1 MSVSTIFT
9 CIQIWLTIMVNK
21 FCQILN
27 FQGYLMVKL
36 SNSFIKFFGII
47 LIMSLLTACST
58 LGFGDDEMASE
69 NNMEMDNSADAMT
82 QDSTDQMSEP
92 ALTPQ
97 EELMMQK
104 DEALM
109 AQAMRLAE
117 AERALIALQEQNS
130 ALEADLTQ
138 ARQDANEK
146 QAMLDEQNERQI
158 NQAAPE
164 ANAMRMTAPD
174 GGYGLHVASFELQES
189 IAPGLA
195 AIERQIP
202 VLTEGRPIK
211 IAMADVRG
219 RTFHRL
225 IIGQFN
231 SQSEAVAECNQ
242 AKLLIDFC
250 DVIAFE
256 GEDF

>member
-1 MSVSTIFT
+1 MSSLKLGIIFT
-9 CIQIWLTIMVNK
+9 
-21 FCQILN
+21 
-27 FQGYLMVKL
+27 YLKNSIFVLFL
-36 SNSFIKFFGII
+36 SF
-47 LIMSLLTACST
+47 SLSACST
-58 LGFGDDEMASE
+58 IDGIFGGEDENEPAIAASE
-69 NNMEMDNSADAMT
+69 M
-82 QDSTDQMSEP
+82 
-92 ALTPQ
+92 PQ
-97 EELMMQK
+97 EDMEPIAEATETPEQEMMRQK

-117 AERALIALQEQNS
+117 AERALIALQEQNN
-130 ALEADLTQ
+130 ALEADLTE
-138 ARQDANEK
+138 ARQEALEK

-158 NQAAPE
+158 NQAAPP
-164 ANAMRMTAPD
+164 ANVPRMTAPD